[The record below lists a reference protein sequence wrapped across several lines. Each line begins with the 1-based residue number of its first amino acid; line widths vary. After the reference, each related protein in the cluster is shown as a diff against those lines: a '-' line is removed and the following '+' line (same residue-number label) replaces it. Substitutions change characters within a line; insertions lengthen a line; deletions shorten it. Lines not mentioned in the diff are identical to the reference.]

1 MKLTNNLQ
9 QRNIKLSKEDVEELN
24 LRCSYDLVCLL
35 HDKENT
41 SALNLK
47 LDSWTDILLV
57 VKKSDIDET
66 AKETLLEFIEHL
78 KRNTEESEEKTSSIS
93 YDLDF

>member
-1 MKLTNNLQ
+1 
-9 QRNIKLSKEDVEELN
+9 
-24 LRCSYDLVCLL
+24 LVCLL